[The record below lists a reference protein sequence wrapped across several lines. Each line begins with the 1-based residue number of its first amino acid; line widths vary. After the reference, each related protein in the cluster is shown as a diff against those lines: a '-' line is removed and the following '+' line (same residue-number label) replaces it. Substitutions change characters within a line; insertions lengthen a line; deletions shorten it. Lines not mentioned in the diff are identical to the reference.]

1 MGTAA
6 LADRCEGKR
15 FFSAQPKPTS
25 LSSACYRTR
34 CREGHCVPTGSVDS
48 STLVALNGL
57 RARIMSLDAAGTVV
71 WVNVAMTRLRQSQ
84 QDDTI
89 AATGIGSS
97 YIEVCRRARNLSGP
111 LIVEGL
117 RAVLGGATT
126 YVELDADLGLG
137 TDHRTQLTVTPAPTS
152 FGGALVMQI
161 EVRATFRRSS
171 EVVPARIA
179 PVTMEMLTAR
189 ERVVLSLMARGL
201 DNRSIADHLGVGYAT
216 VRSHVR
222 SIMAKLGA
230 RSRLEAVVRAAEL
243 DLVQLPQT
251 GTAGSADGA
260 APR

>member
-1 MGTAA
+1 M
-6 LADRCEGKR
+6 
-15 FFSAQPKPTS
+15 PP
-25 LSSACYRTR
+25 
-34 CREGHCVPTGSVDS
+34 GSDDS
-48 STLVALNGL
+48 STLVALDSL

-89 AATGIGSS
+89 AATGIGSN
-97 YIEVCRRARNLSGP
+97 YLEVCSRARTLSGP

-117 RAVLGGATT
+117 RAVLSGATT

-137 TDHRTQLTVTPAPTS
+137 IDHRTQLTITPTPAS
-152 FGGALVMQI
+152 LWGALVMQI

-179 PVTMEMLTAR
+179 PVTLEMLTAR

-201 DNRSIADHLGVGYAT
+201 DNQSIADDLGLGYAT

-243 DLVQLPQT
+243 DLVQLPHA
-251 GTAGSADGA
+251 GTAASADGA
-260 APR
+260 ARR